1 MSGLTVEGDGAN
13 KGDGANENMA
23 DGEKRS
29 RRRRRGGEATHKK
42 PFLADQLPWQAA
54 TYLDDPT
61 QPIDPDGVE
70 AIHDASM
77 RVLE

>member
-42 PFLADQLPWQAA
+42 P
-54 TYLDDPT
+54 
-61 QPIDPDGVE
+61 
-70 AIHDASM
+70 
-77 RVLE
+77 